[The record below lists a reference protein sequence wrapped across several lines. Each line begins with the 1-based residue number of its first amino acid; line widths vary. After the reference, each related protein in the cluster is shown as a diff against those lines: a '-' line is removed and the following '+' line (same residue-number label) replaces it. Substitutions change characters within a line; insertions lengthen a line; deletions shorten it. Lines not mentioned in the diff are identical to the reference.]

1 MSMKKKRGLIFIIS
15 LITLCLLSI
24 SSFSSGSNTSNNSI
38 STEKQECSTLLDP
51 PVGVEFDHDPIPV
64 PRRVIPFRV
73 YSNDE
78 TISFVNIDISYT
90 NRGKTLYS
98 KEGKIPV
105 SIGKPH
111 EMSLKLSNY
120 GFGIGKLGIHLW
132 EHSETH
138 DFDWTFPAKTWGWL
152 FFVSLL

>member
-15 LITLCLLSI
+15 LITVCFLSI
-24 SSFSSGSNTSNNSI
+24 SSFSPSSNASNESI
-38 STEKQECSTLLDP
+38 STEKQEGSTLLDP
-51 PVGVEFDHDPIPV
+51 PVGVEFDHDPIP
-64 PRRVIPFRV
+64 IPHRTLTFRV

-78 TISFVNIDISYT
+78 TLSFININISYM
-90 NRGKTLYS
+90 NRGKILYS
-98 KEGKIPV
+98 EEGKISV

-111 EMSLKLSNY
+111 EIVLKLNNY
-120 GFGIGKLGIHLW
+120 GFGIGKISIRLW
-132 EHSETH
+132 EHSQIH

>member
-1 MSMKKKRGLIFIIS
+1 MRRKDIFKKTVFILLVACI
-15 LITLCLLSI
+15 LSI
-24 SSFSSGSNTSNNSI
+24 SAFSNATSTKKTLS
-38 STEKQECSTLLDP
+38 EKQKMSTILDP
-51 PVGVEFDHDPIPV
+51 PVGVEFDHDPIPL
-64 PRRVIPFRV
+64 PRRVITFRV

-111 EMSLKLSNY
+111 EMSLKLNNY
-120 GFGIGKLGIHLW
+120 GFGIGKLSIRLW
-132 EHSETH
+132 EYSQTH
-138 DFDWTFPAKTWGWL
+138 DFDWIFPARSWGWL